1 MYLKLLKIADI
12 FPRNYFLQVS
22 EFDIMIEHLV
32 IDSGGFIKNAP
43 IREICNNAYTIPE
56 VVAEIKDKETR
67 KRLKMLPY
75 ELHFKDPN
83 VQAIQKVSQG
93 MFIDF
98 FYDVKI

>member
-1 MYLKLLKIADI
+1 
-12 FPRNYFLQVS
+12 
-22 EFDIMIEHLV
+22 MIEHLV